1 MSNGKVSD
9 KAEKGEK
16 KSEKTTKEIRLKLN
30 LLENGASEAVRIFSP
45 TGCQGD
51 FYEYIEWHL
60 T

>member
-45 TGCQGD
+45 TGC
-51 FYEYIEWHL
+51 
-60 T
+60 